1 MRCRYFGNIKA
12 NQPFFKY
19 IKRKITPAEI
29 QEIMQKKV
37 WFAPPALL
45 AGGAASLIFF
55 ENGSRIVQYLQPRG
69 IFRFFRQNA
78 PAIAEG
84 EAGVFV
90 GQVVVRRCKA
100 TPAKQV
106 LPFRFSKVSQATLSS
121 QFLTTRFTLGA

>member
-1 MRCRYFGNIKA
+1 MA

-29 QEIMQKKV
+29 QKIMQKKV

-45 AGGAASLIFF
+45 ASGTASLIFF

-78 PAIAEG
+78 PARTKG
-84 EAGVFV
+84 ETGVFV
-90 GQVVVRRCKA
+90 GQVAVRRCRA
-100 TPAKQV
+100 TSAKQV
-106 LPFRFSKVSQATLSS
+106 LLFRFSKVSPSDTKQPVFNPTLYACSINK
-121 QFLTTRFTLGA
+121 

>member
-1 MRCRYFGNIKA
+1 
-12 NQPFFKY
+12 
-19 IKRKITPAEI
+19 
-29 QEIMQKKV
+29 MQKNG

-55 ENGSRIVQYLQPRG
+55 ENGSRIVQYLQPSG

-100 TPAKQV
+100 TPTKQV
-106 LPFRFSKVSQATLSS
+106 LLFRFSKVSLATLNS
-121 QFLTTRFTLGA
+121 QFLIPRFTLVA

>member
-1 MRCRYFGNIKA
+1 MA

-19 IKRKITPAEI
+19 IKRKITPVEI
-29 QEIMQKKV
+29 QKIMQKNG
-37 WFAPPALL
+37 WFAPPAPL

-55 ENGSRIVQYLQPRG
+55 ENGSRIVQYLQPSG

-90 GQVVVRRCKA
+90 GQVAVRRCRA
-100 TPAKQV
+100 TLAKQV
-106 LPFRFSKVSQATLSS
+106 LLFRFSNVPQAALNN
-121 QFLTTRFTLGA
+121 QFLIPRLKLRA